1 MTNNNNKWQPFIY
14 GMLIASGIL
23 IGMWLRPSGSNR
35 ITIGGSS
42 KFGEMLSII
51 KEAYVDSVNMQD
63 LENKTLNEML
73 SNLDPHSAYIPAEE
87 LQKANEPLEGNFDG
101 IGVEFNIVND
111 TIMVVSAINGGPS
124 QELGIKAGDRI
135 ISVDTT
141 PVAGVKITNDK
152 VIKLLRGKRGTDVNV
167 TVYRPYEKQ
176 KVDFTITRN
185 TIPIYSVDA
194 AFMVDSETG
203 YIKISRFAAT
213 THEEFVKAYADLE
226 NQNVKNLILD
236 LRGNPGGYLNAATEL
251 ADEILDGK
259 KLIVYTQGRTKPK
272 QEFFTERTGVFE
284 TGKLIV
290 LIDEGSASASEILS
304 GAVQDWDRGL
314 VVGRRSFGK
323 GLVQEPFDL
332 SDGSALRLTVSR
344 YYTPSGRCI
353 QKDYKN
359 HGYDEYENDIYAR
372 IENGELEDASKQK
385 IYDSTEYKTK
395 LNNRVVYG
403 GGGIYPDVFVPID
416 TSYNTRFLTEV
427 FANGLLNKFAYD
439 YLDKNRNSIMAIN
452 DLEVYNHSYQIS
464 DITYNLFLSYCKEQN
479 INASNVYE
487 LNRSKNFIKLQL
499 KALIARQIWREKG
512 YYCVV
517 SKQDKGVLR
526 ALESIAKYKQLIFKK

>member
-23 IGMWLRPSGSNR
+23 IGMWLRPSAGGKIS
-35 ITIGGSS
+35 IGGSS

-51 KEAYVDSVNMQD
+51 KEAYVDSVNIQD

-135 ISVDTT
+135 IKVDTT

-152 VIKLLRGKRGTDVNV
+152 VIKSLRGKRGTDVNV
-167 TVYRPYEKQ
+167 TIFRPYEKQ
-176 KVDFTITRN
+176 ILDFKITRN

-194 AFMVDSETG
+194 SFMINDETG

-213 THEEFVKAYADLE
+213 THDEFLKAYAELE
-226 NQNVKNLILD
+226 AQNIQNLILD

-259 KLIVYTQGRTKPK
+259 KLIVYTQGRSKPK
-272 QEFFTERTGVFE
+272 QEFFTEHSGAFE
-284 TGKLIV
+284 TGKLV
-290 LIDEGSASASEILS
+290 LLIDEGSASASEILS

-353 QKDYKN
+353 QKDYKTN
-359 HGYDEYENDIYAR
+359 GYDEYENDIYAR

-385 IYDSTEYKTK
+385 IYDSTEYRTK
-395 LNNRVVYG
+395 IKNRIVYG

-416 TSYNTRFLTEV
+416 TSYNTRFLTDV
-427 FANGLLNKFAYD
+427 FANGLLSKFAYD
-439 YLDKNRNSIMAIN
+439 YLDKNRNSIAAIS
-452 DLEVYNHSYQIS
+452 DLEAYNKSYEIS
-464 DITYNLFLSYCKEQN
+464 AAAFNMFIDFCKQQN
-479 INASNVYE
+479 SSSPKVLEI
-487 LNRSKNFIKLQL
+487 NRSKNFIKLQL

-512 YYCVV
+512 YYNVV
-517 SKQDKGVLR
+517 SKQDNGVIKAIE
-526 ALESIAKYKQLIFKK
+526 ALSKYSQLMNKK

>member
-14 GMLIASGIL
+14 GMLIAGGIL
-23 IGMWLRPSGSNR
+23 IGMWLRPSAGAKIS
-35 ITIGGSS
+35 IGGSS

-73 SNLDPHSAYIPAEE
+73 TNLDPHSAYIPAEE

-141 PVAGVKITNDK
+141 PVAGVKITNDR

-167 TVYRPYEKQ
+167 TIYRPYEKQ
-176 KVDFTITRN
+176 KLDFTITRN

-194 AFMVDSETG
+194 SFMIDSETG

-213 THEEFVKAYADLE
+213 THDEFLKAYAELE
-226 NQNVKNLILD
+226 TQNIKNLILD

-272 QEFFTERTGVFE
+272 QEFFTEHTGAFE
-284 TGKLIV
+284 AGKLVV

-353 QKDYKN
+353 QKDYKK
-359 HGYDEYENDIYAR
+359 HGYDEYENDLYAR

-385 IYDSTEYKTK
+385 IYDSTEYRTK
-395 LNNRVVYG
+395 LNNRIVFG

-416 TSYNTRFLTEV
+416 TSYNTRFLSEV

-439 YLDKNRNSIMAIN
+439 YLDKNRNSIMAIS
-452 DLEVYNHSYQIS
+452 DFEVYNQSYQIS
-464 DITYNLFLSYCKEQN
+464 DAAFNLFIDFCKQQN
-479 INASNVYE
+479 ISSLNESDI
-487 LNRSKNFIKLQL
+487 NRSKNFIKLQL

-512 YYCVV
+512 YYNVV
-517 SKQDKGVLR
+517 SKQDKGVLKAIE
-526 ALESIAKYKQLIFKK
+526 ALGKYSQLMYKK

>member
-14 GMLIASGIL
+14 GMLIAAGIL
-23 IGMWLRPSGSNR
+23 IGMWLRPSAGAKIS
-35 ITIGGSS
+35 IGASS

-51 KEAYVDSVNMQD
+51 KEAYVDSVNIQD

-73 SNLDPHSAYIPAEE
+73 SNLDPHSTYIPAEE

-111 TIMVVSAINGGPS
+111 TIMVVSAISGGPS

-135 ISVDTT
+135 IRVDTM
-141 PVAGVKITNDK
+141 PVAGVKITNDH

-167 TVYRPYEKQ
+167 TIYRPYEKQ
-176 KVDFTITRN
+176 KLDFKITRN

-194 AFMVDSETG
+194 SFMIDSETG

-213 THEEFVKAYADLE
+213 THDEFLKAFAELE
-226 NQNVKNLILD
+226 TQYIKNLILD

-251 ADEILDGK
+251 ADEILEGK

-272 QEFFTERTGVFE
+272 QEFFTEHTGAFE
-284 TGKLIV
+284 TGKLVV

-304 GAVQDWDRGL
+304 GSVQDWDRGL

-353 QKDYKN
+353 QKDYKIN
-359 HGYDEYENDIYAR
+359 GYDEYENDIYAR

-385 IYDSTEYKTK
+385 IYDSTEYRTK
-395 LNNRVVYG
+395 LNSRIVYG

-416 TSYNTRFLTEV
+416 TSYNTRFLSEV

-439 YLDKNRNSIMAIN
+439 YLDKNRSSIMAIS
-452 DLEVYNHSYQIS
+452 DLNVYSKSYQIS
-464 DITYNLFLSYCKEQN
+464 DVAFNLFIAFCKQEN
-479 INASNVYE
+479 IGSLNAPDV
-487 LNRSKNFIKLQL
+487 NRSKNFIKLQL
-499 KALIARQIWREKG
+499 KALVARQIWREKG
-512 YYCVV
+512 YYNVV
-517 SKQDKGVLR
+517 SKQDKGVLKAIE
-526 ALESIAKYKQLIFKK
+526 ALAKYNQLMNKK